1 MHSSMRQAYYLL
13 TARSFYD
20 NMHTTE
26 YAYNAYSS
34 STRGYYSREYHTTRT
49 VLILLILSSKLRE
62 SSMMLLPGGSRLL
75 TPLE

>member
-49 VLILLILSSKLRE
+49 VLILLILE
-62 SSMMLLPGGSRLL
+62 
-75 TPLE
+75 